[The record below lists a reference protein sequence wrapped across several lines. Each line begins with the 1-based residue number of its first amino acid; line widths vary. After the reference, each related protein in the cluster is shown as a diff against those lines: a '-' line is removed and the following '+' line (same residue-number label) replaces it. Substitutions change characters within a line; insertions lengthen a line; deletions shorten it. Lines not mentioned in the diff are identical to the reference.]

1 MQAALDENRNHFTT
15 GGALTTSDLQNH
27 ARYKA
32 TAVGI
37 NLGTGISLDGK
48 LAPQGTSAGLGRD
61 SGNAGSLTQ
70 AAITGIAGN
79 KEARTGDK
87 ETGIGKIFDA
97 DKVQKEISAQVQITR
112 EFGRQAGRAVDD
124 YTEKQMST
132 LRERYA
138 AETDPE
144 KQKTLQVEV
153 DQLRL
158 EIHVL
163 NVLIGGVTGM
173 GGTALTKESLSAA
186 AEEMRQ
192 ITIENSKLF
201 ADVTDGDF
209 VLSNVTGKSVGGK
222 WDLDPTKTGGTR
234 VDLDGVCGQSNERC
248 KKQVDGEGKFILDEK
263 NIPKLLLN
271 GDGMAQFDY
280 EIDGKKI
287 SLADFLNTP
296 EGQKMSGLT
305 GGIQGMKGTLF
316 GEPYAAGS
324 WQDKLI
330 EAFGG
335 THDVIGGQA
344 VGLYDEQG
352 NIKRGMTEVE
362 AKAYG
367 VWSGIAI
374 APSTPFAAAT
384 LLPPEVWKA
393 ISILLEA
400 SK

>member
-1 MQAALDENRNHFTT
+1 ML
-15 GGALTTSDLQNH
+15 L
-27 ARYKA
+27 
-32 TAVGI
+32 
-37 NLGTGISLDGK
+37 
-48 LAPQGTSAGLGRD
+48 
-61 SGNAGSLTQ
+61 
-70 AAITGIAGN
+70 
-79 KEARTGDK
+79 
-87 ETGIGKIFDA
+87 ETVVCPLLF
-97 DKVQKEISAQVQITR
+97 QITQT
-112 EFGRQAGRAVDD
+112 FGREASRAVDD

-144 KQKTLQVEV
+144 KQQALQAEV

-158 EIHVL
+158 ETHVL

-173 GGTALTKESLSAA
+173 GGIALTKESLSAA

-192 ITIENSKLF
+192 VTIENSKLF
-201 ADVTDGDF
+201 AGVTDGATI
-209 VLSNVTGKSVGGK
+209 LSNVSGVSVGGK

-234 VDLDGVCGQSNERC
+234 VDLDGVCGADNKRCMTKDDGNGNE
-248 KKQVDGEGKFILDEK
+248 ILDLK
-263 NIPKLLLN
+263 NGMVQWN
-271 GDGMAQFDY
+271 SDGA
-280 EIDGKKI
+280 DGKSITDWLKT
-287 SLADFLNTP
+287 D
-296 EGQKMSGLT
+296 EGQKMAGLT

-344 VGLYDEQG
+344 VGLYGEQG

-384 LLPPEVWKA
+384 LFPPDVWKA
-393 ISILLEA
+393 ISILLGA
-400 SK
+400 AK

>member
-1 MQAALDENRNHFTT
+1 M
-15 GGALTTSDLQNH
+15 TTSRL
-27 ARYKA
+27 
-32 TAVGI
+32 
-37 NLGTGISLDGK
+37 
-48 LAPQGTSAGLGRD
+48 TSAIT
-61 SGNAGSLTQ
+61 SGKDTRIIGSNI
-70 AAITGIAGN
+70 AASSGIAGN

-87 ETGIGKIFDA
+87 ETGIGQIFDA
-97 DKVQKEISAQVQITR
+97 DKVQKEISAQVQITQ

-144 KQKTLQVEV
+144 KQQALQAEV

-158 EIHVL
+158 ETHVL

-173 GGTALTKESLSAA
+173 GGIALTKESLSAA

-192 ITIENSKLF
+192 VTIENSKLF
-201 ADVTDGDF
+201 AGVTDGATI
-209 VLSNVTGKSVGGK
+209 LSNVSGVSVGGK
-222 WDLDPTKTGGTR
+222 WNLDPTKTGGTR

-248 KKQVDGEGKFILDEK
+248 MTKDDGNGNEILDLK
-263 NIPKLLLN
+263 NGMVQWN
-271 GDGMAQFDY
+271 SDGA
-280 EIDGKKI
+280 DGK
-287 SLADFLNTP
+287 SLTDWLKTD
-296 EGQKMSGLT
+296 EGQKMAGLT

-344 VGLYDEQG
+344 VGLYEEHMKSIG
-352 NIKRGMTEVE
+352 
-362 AKAYG
+362 
-367 VWSGIAI
+367 SGRVSCM
-374 APSTPFAAAT
+374 PLP
-384 LLPPEVWKA
+384 LL
-393 ISILLEA
+393 
-400 SK
+400 